1 MYKRILIIAFY
12 SIISAGGLTLLK
24 YSFSFMGSDNR
35 QAMLLSLLRDWYFIT
50 GAFLYGSGFIIWL
63 YLLSKNE
70 LSWIFPVAASSL
82 IVITSVFGVLFLREG
97 LLFARMIGILI
108 ILVGIFVLNL
118 E

>member
-1 MYKRILIIAFY
+1 MYKRIFIIAFY
-12 SIISAGGLTLLK
+12 SIISAGGLALLK
-24 YSFSFMGSDNR
+24 GSFSLMGSGSR
-35 QAMLLSLLRDWYFIT
+35 QAMLLSLLRDWHFVT
-50 GAFLYGSGFIIWL
+50 GAFLYGSGFMIWL

-97 LLFARMIGILI
+97 LHFTRIIGILI

-118 E
+118 K